1 MATHLLNYV
10 KRHHMNDSYKQSLKI
25 ICTCL
30 IIIVVILLFAVL
42 VVARDFIYPI
52 GLGILLAYLIYPL
65 VKFMEKIL
73 PSRILATL
81 LSILLSIVVIGGF
94 FFFLYQQFSVFLDEL
109 PELEKNARANLLAL
123 QESLNRYTPLSFDA
137 DNTLIDSLLG
147 TNEEGNNLI
156 KEIFNATTGTLVGLG
171 LQPVYAY
178 FLLYYRHHF
187 RDFLYKVTSGKY
199 HNTLTNIL
207 KDIADVTKNYVSGV
221 FIVVIILCFLNS
233 FGLLIIGIEYAVMF
247 GILSAL
253 MNFIPYFGTL
263 IGAAFPLFYTLAS
276 EEPSDVWSVVIL
288 FLIIQFTENNILTP
302 TITGGRVAINPLF
315 TIFIIIIGSLAW
327 GIPGM
332 FLFVPFVGMFKVV
345 CENIEPLKPIAFL
358 ISPRNPSRQNR
369 IVKKVKK
376 LF

>member
-1 MATHLLNYV
+1 
-10 KRHHMNDSYKQSLKI
+10 MNDPNTQSLKVI
-25 ICTCL
+25 RTCL
-30 IIIVVILLFAVL
+30 IILVVIFLFTVL

-81 LSILLSIVVIGGF
+81 LSIVLTIVVIGAF
-94 FFFLYQQFSVFLDEL
+94 IFFLYQQFSVFLQEL
-109 PELEKNARANLLAL
+109 PALQENARANLLSL
-123 QESLNRYTPLSFDA
+123 QEYLDRNTPLSFDA
-137 DNTLIDSLLG
+137 NNTLIDSLLG
-147 TNEEGNNLI
+147 TNEEGNNIL
-156 KEIFNATTGTLVGLG
+156 KDVFNATSGTLVGLG
-171 LQPVYAY
+171 LQPVYIY

-187 RDFLYKVTSGKY
+187 RDFLYKVTVQK
-199 HNTLTNIL
+199 HHDTLSKIIL
-207 KDIADVTKNYVSGV
+207 DIADVTKNYVSGV

-233 FGLLIIGIEYAVMF
+233 IGLLIIGIEYAVMF

-263 IGAAFPLFYTLAS
+263 IGAAFPIFYTLAS
-276 EEPSDVWSVVIL
+276 KDPSDVWSVVIL

-315 TIFIIIIGSLAW
+315 TIFIIIIGGLVW

-332 FLFVPFVGMFKVV
+332 FLFVPFAGMFKVV
-345 CENIEPLKPIAFL
+345 CENIKPLTPIAFL
-358 ISPRNPSRQNR
+358 MAPRNPKRKNR
-369 IVKKVKK
+369 IIEKVKNMFK
-376 LF
+376 